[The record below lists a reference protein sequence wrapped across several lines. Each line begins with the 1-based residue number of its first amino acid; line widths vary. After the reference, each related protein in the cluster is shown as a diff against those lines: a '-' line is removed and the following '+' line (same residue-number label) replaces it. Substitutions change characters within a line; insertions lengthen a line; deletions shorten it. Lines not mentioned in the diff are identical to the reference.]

1 MFFLPE
7 LGSKD
12 LNDYKNCKAYSYKS
26 GWLQPVL
33 YYNLTGSQYCN
44 QYCIIT
50 LQFLHPER

>member
-12 LNDYKNCKAYSYKS
+12 LNDYENCKAYSYKS